1 MGLIRFTHQN
11 NLVEGKTN
19 HKLSLNTTINKE
31 NSLTTKF
38 RRAPF
43 GQMGCITAI
52 QCANKQELY
61 EQSHTNSKSQSG
73 NEILNNLL
81 NILQTT
87 WETVVEKITGLLR
100 HGKKLQLSCKKELQ
114 K

>member
-1 MGLIRFTHQN
+1 MAKWHALQ
-11 NLVEGKTN
+11 LV
-19 HKLSLNTTINKE
+19 
-31 NSLTTKF
+31 
-38 RRAPF
+38 
-43 GQMGCITAI
+43 TAI

-61 EQSHTNSKSQSG
+61 EQSHTNSNSQSG
-73 NEILNNLL
+73 KEILNNLL

-114 K
+114 KF

>member
-1 MGLIRFTHQN
+1 MHYK
-11 NLVEGKTN
+11 LV
-19 HKLSLNTTINKE
+19 
-31 NSLTTKF
+31 
-38 RRAPF
+38 
-43 GQMGCITAI
+43 TAI

-73 NEILNNLL
+73 KEILKNLL

-100 HGKKLQLSCKKELQ
+100 HGKKTTIELQ
-114 K
+114 EGAAKILKIKCNLLLAPPLQQVVTTVGLTLISDLSLAKQISKLLTTQ